1 MRGSS
6 IILIF
11 GIIYTFVSLI
21 FQLKKKPALAIV
33 WTNSALLMTILY
45 LLFFVSLKI
54 MEVTN
59 D

>member
-11 GIIYTFVSLI
+11 GIIYTMVSFI
-21 FQLKKKPALAIV
+21 FQLKVNPVLAIV

-45 LLFFVSLKI
+45 LLFFVS
-54 MEVTN
+54 
-59 D
+59 